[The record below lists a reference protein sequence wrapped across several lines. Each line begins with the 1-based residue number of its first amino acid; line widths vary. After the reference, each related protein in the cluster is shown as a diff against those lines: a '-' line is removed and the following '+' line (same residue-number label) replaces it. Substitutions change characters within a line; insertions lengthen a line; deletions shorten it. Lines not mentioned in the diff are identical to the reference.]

1 MKPMKPRS
9 DVQQNTSPVAVLL
22 THAAAADV
30 AAQSSRT
37 SLSICRN
44 TAPANALTIA
54 YRVGRKSKLSILSE
68 YVNKT
73 EKMGGM

>member
-1 MKPMKPRS
+1 MKPRS
-9 DVQQNTSPVAVLL
+9 LVQQNASPVAVLL
-22 THAAAADV
+22 THAAADV

-73 EKMGGM
+73 EKTGGT